1 METPS
6 LSGRAAALPLA
17 LSVLALGSA
26 AHASPPGSGAAGA
39 SMRQSSQSVQ
49 AQSCSAM
56 HVQAALD
63 AAADGDTVEIPAGDC
78 DWGATQV
85 ARAAGISVRGAG
97 RLLTTIRRTAP
108 MTDYTNATLEFD
120 CTNGGSVDIS
130 GLRLVG
136 NDLLQ
141 TEPERLQDNDL
152 GLSLLHSCID
162 FRVHDMEFSRFSH
175 AGLSIRGRDARG
187 VVYASDFLSNYKCQP
202 TPVDCLGYGVVIA
215 GDADPPRPP
224 LALGTADAVF
234 VEDNYFHDNRHGV
247 ASNYGSRYVARHNT
261 FVTTPRT
268 RNFGMVDAH
277 GRQDGSSQGSRSWE
291 IYANILRMESP
302 SMIAADGISLRGG
315 DGVIF
320 GNTLEA
326 GIAYVASLR
335 NETCSGAYP
344 LADQIREAYVWDND
358 WNPIPG
364 YNPDSIWVS
373 ANCLPYL
380 QEGRDFFRFARIG
393 YLPYT
398 YPHPLRG
405 MAFADGFESGST
417 GAWRN

>member
-1 METPS
+1 M
-6 LSGRAAALPLA
+6 LIGRAAVLLLA
-17 LSVLALGSA
+17 LSVLAVGSA
-26 AHASPPGSGAAGA
+26 ADAPPSGSVTAGAAGA
-39 SMRQSSQSVQ
+39 SMRQSTQTVQ
-49 AQSCSAM
+49 AQSCSAI

-78 DWGATQV
+78 DWGAAEV
-85 ARAAGISVRGAG
+85 ARAAGITVRGAG
-97 RLLTTIRRTAP
+97 RLLTTIRRTAA

-120 CTNGGSVDIS
+120 CGNGGSVDIS

-152 GLSLLHSCID
+152 GLSLLHGCVD

-187 VVYASDFLSNYKCQP
+187 VVYANDFLSNYKCQP

-215 GDADPPRPP
+215 GDADLPRPP
-224 LALGTADAVF
+224 LALGTEDAVF
-234 VEDNYFHDNRHGV
+234 VEDSYFHDNRHGI

-268 RNFGMVDAH
+268 RDFGMIDAH
-277 GRQDGSSQGSRSWE
+277 GRQGGSSQGSRSWE
-291 IYANILRMESP
+291 IYANILRMQSP
-302 SMIAADGISLRGG
+302 AMVAADGISLRGG
-315 DGVIF
+315 DGVVF

-335 NETCSGAYP
+335 NETCSGVYP

-358 WNPIPG
+358 WNPVPG
-364 YNPDSIWVS
+364 YNPDAIWVS

-405 MAFADGFESGST
+405 MVFTDGFESGST